1 MKKMTRNEFLKLTGS
16 GVALFAISTVLAPSA
31 FAENPNP
38 VIIKDVTKAIQN
50 PLPLSSYGIKPE
62 IIPFSSELSEVK
74 TQTKSA
80 YLSIAGDYLGTVTL
94 EYQIM
99 IAGGRPQFAYE
110 TVKLGYDFTSSTTYY
125 SIGSPSVD
133 FTGDRITVYFPAQ
146 FGILIDEAVVEFT
159 PY

>member
-62 IIPFSSELSEVK
+62 IIPFSS
-74 TQTKSA
+74 
-80 YLSIAGDYLGTVTL
+80 
-94 EYQIM
+94 
-99 IAGGRPQFAYE
+99 
-110 TVKLGYDFTSSTTYY
+110 
-125 SIGSPSVD
+125 
-133 FTGDRITVYFPAQ
+133 DRFLVSFRK
-146 FGILIDEAVVEFT
+146 
-159 PY
+159 

>member
-1 MKKMTRNEFLKLTGS
+1 M
-16 GVALFAISTVLAPSA
+16 
-31 FAENPNP
+31 
-38 VIIKDVTKAIQN
+38 
-50 PLPLSSYGIKPE
+50 
-62 IIPFSSELSEVK
+62 
-74 TQTKSA
+74 
-80 YLSIAGDYLGTVTL
+80 GTVTL